1 MRTAPV
7 ACVTAAGVL
16 TSFFAAAQSYTCST
30 DMATLTGG
38 NPQYAGQ
45 TLANYCESTCGGCGA
60 SGAQSH
66 WGRDVIFLQAALL
79 CMDSP

>member
-1 MRTAPV
+1 
-7 ACVTAAGVL
+7 
-16 TSFFAAAQSYTCST
+16 
-30 DMATLTGG
+30 MATLTGG

-79 CMDSP
+79 CMDTP